1 MDYKM
6 NTRRNN
12 TEFTLSRRDV
22 LKVFIGLGVSLS
34 TEGLSMAAE
43 ENQSILKR
51 EIPSTGQTV
60 PVIGLGTARTFDV
73 SGSESRAPLKEVLRS
88 FVNMGGTV
96 VDTSPMYGTAE
107 TVIGDLAD
115 ELGVVDSLF
124 LATKVWTSGREAG
137 IEQME
142 TSMKRLR
149 TNHIDL
155 IQVHNLVDT
164 QTHLETLRKWKE
176 EKRISYIGIT
186 HHDVYAFDELEQ
198 LIRAENLDFV
208 QFNYSIQTPDA
219 EKRLLPLAAD
229 RGTAVLIN
237 EPFENG
243 DLFRKVKG
251 KTLPPWAAEF
261 DCKSWAQFFLK
272 YIISHPAVTCV
283 IPATSNPE
291 HLKDNMGAGFGR
303 LPDENTRRRMLE
315 YIKQL

>member
-1 MDYKM
+1 MNYK
-6 NTRRNN
+6 TQTHEHI
-12 TEFTLSRRDV
+12 TEFTLSRRDM
-22 LKVFIGLGVSLS
+22 LKVFIGLGISLS
-34 TEGLSMAAE
+34 TGRLSMASE
-43 ENQSILKR
+43 GKQSILKR
-51 EIPSTGQTV
+51 KIPSTGQTV

-107 TVIGDLAD
+107 TVIGDLAA

-124 LATKVWTSGREAG
+124 LATKVWTTGREAG
-137 IEQME
+137 IEQM
-142 TSMKRLR
+142 TASMKRLR
-149 TNHIDL
+149 TDHIDL

-164 QTHLETLRKWKE
+164 QTHLKTLRKWKE
-176 EKRISYIGIT
+176 EGRISHVGIT
-186 HHDVYAFDELEQ
+186 HHDVSAFSELER
-198 LIRAENLDFV
+198 LIKTENLDFV

-229 RGTAVLIN
+229 TGTAVLVN

-243 DLFRKVKG
+243 ELFRKAKG
-251 KTLPPWAAEF
+251 KSLPPWTAGF

-291 HLKDNMGAGFGR
+291 HLKDNMQAGIGR

-315 YIKQL
+315 YIK